1 MNASLLTLEVLQS
14 TVSFLSRLHTRTKM
28 LRMRSFT
35 FEVLQSIRT
44 EDPERRLPVKLP
56 VLQSTISGD
65 NVAADEQLLSAPPT
79 QPNTYTSASIRH
91 TIFLCIS
98 IAYVDVYACT
108 DAHHDMTAHCRVR
121 AIDDA
126 KHNFAF
132 RSSAL
137 CKPTSVSVSAVVP
150 LPLPPP
156 VPPHPFGGRC
166 LLAAAY
172 CVRAAACWLLLAA
185 CGPLPVGYYILSAAC
200 CLLRTFCRADPQSR
214 LPE

>member
-1 MNASLLTLEVLQS
+1 
-14 TVSFLSRLHTRTKM
+14 
-28 LRMRSFT
+28 MRSFT

-91 TIFLCIS
+91 TIILCIS
-98 IAYVDVYACT
+98 ITYVDVYACT
-108 DAHHDMTAHCRVR
+108 HAHHDMTAHCRVR

-137 CKPTSVSVSAVVP
+137 CKPTSVSVSA
-150 LPLPPP
+150 
-156 VPPHPFGGRC
+156 
-166 LLAAAY
+166 AAY
-172 CVRAAACWLLLAA
+172 CKRAAACWLLLAA

>member
-14 TVSFLSRLHTRTKM
+14 TVSFLSRLHTRAKM
-28 LRMRSFT
+28 LRARSFT

-65 NVAADEQLLSAPPT
+65 NVAADEQLLSASPT

-126 KHNFAF
+126 KNNFAF

-137 CKPTSVSVSAVVP
+137 CKPTSVSVS
-150 LPLPPP
+150 
-156 VPPHPFGGRC
+156 
-166 LLAAAY
+166 AAAY

>member
-1 MNASLLTLEVLQS
+1 
-14 TVSFLSRLHTRTKM
+14 M

-137 CKPTSVSVSAVVP
+137 CKQTSVSVSAVVP
-150 LPLPPP
+150 LPLPRSCFPTP
-156 VPPHPFGGRC
+156 IWGPLPAGCSLLREGRR
-166 LLAAAY
+166 LLAVAC
-172 CVRAAACWLLLAA
+172 CVRAITCWLLHI
-185 CGPLPVGYYILSAAC
+185 VC
-200 CLLRTFCRADPQSR
+200 CLLPTAYF
-214 LPE
+214 LPCGPPE